1 MYDDAES
8 AATEKAQPIFDDAI
22 NDQPKVQESRLNQNS
37 RGPQK
42 TKAQYAK
49 ELREN
54 KTEEFVK
61 KREIAKEKLQKSKEM
76 SLIAKGPGKLPAQQL
91 GLPYRKYSEIDNS
104 LGKLKQNL
112 DLILSG
118 KMSLAEHE

>member
-42 TKAQYAK
+42 TKA
-49 ELREN
+49 
-54 KTEEFVK
+54 
-61 KREIAKEKLQKSKEM
+61 
-76 SLIAKGPGKLPAQQL
+76 
-91 GLPYRKYSEIDNS
+91 
-104 LGKLKQNL
+104 
-112 DLILSG
+112 
-118 KMSLAEHE
+118 